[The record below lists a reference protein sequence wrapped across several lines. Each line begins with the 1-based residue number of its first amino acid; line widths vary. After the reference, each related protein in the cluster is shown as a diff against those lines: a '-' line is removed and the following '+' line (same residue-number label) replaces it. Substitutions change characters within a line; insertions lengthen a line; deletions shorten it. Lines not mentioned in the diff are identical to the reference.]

1 MCLSSECVS
10 HYVFF
15 YVCMFNKR
23 GVACFSKKYKDEDY
37 NIEFDQNNL
46 PVGPNKHKF
55 VSWFGLKCKQMFPYH
70 IKTTDFERYMWDEL
84 WLETKEL
91 WKIQSNAPKDT
102 MERKAKKL
110 CTNFRSRLVT
120 HYINLGKTPFSDYKY
135 LDPAHWKEFCKEKT
149 KKEFLDKSKKARAS
163 AKANKNVPRVGRS
176 GYTGMKSDIIWPQL
190 LAKYS
195 CLKNLRSLRSKKWL
209 TSRAKKN
216 KETNKY
222 ELEPDALLTLNL
234 LVDTEKKMIEDKSY
248 FEGKEDPLVRV
259 LGREHGG
266 RSRTVSGI
274 IGFTKVHGGLYEGG
288 TQRVRSDVNHE
299 QVWVPG
305 GT

>member
-1 MCLSSECVS
+1 MSKRG
-10 HYVFF
+10 
-15 YVCMFNKR
+15 KR

-70 IKTTDFERYMWDEL
+70 IKTTDFEQYMWDEL

-149 KKEFLDKSKKARAS
+149 KKEFLFV
-163 AKANKNVPRVGRS
+163 NF
-176 GYTGMKSDIIWPQL
+176 
-190 LAKYS
+190 
-195 CLKNLRSLRSKKWL
+195 C
-209 TSRAKKN
+209 
-216 KETNKY
+216 
-222 ELEPDALLTLNL
+222 
-234 LVDTEKKMIEDKSY
+234 
-248 FEGKEDPLVRV
+248 EG
-259 LGREHGG
+259 
-266 RSRTVSGI
+266 
-274 IGFTKVHGGLYEGG
+274 
-288 TQRVRSDVNHE
+288 
-299 QVWVPG
+299 
-305 GT
+305 